1 MGIQISTRRDQL
13 TITVDLLEMFKQPK
27 RLTEVFY
34 KSNMS
39 YNQYIKYFNELIK
52 LKFIDECDEFVKEFR
67 ISENGRKFLELMQ
80 IKEPEILEI
89 TH

>member
-1 MGIQISTRRDQL
+1 MEIQISTRRDQL
-13 TITVDLLEMFKQPK
+13 TIMIDLLEMFKQQK

>member
-13 TITVDLLEMFKQPK
+13 TIMVDLLEMFKQPK

-34 KSNMS
+34 NSNMG
-39 YNQYIKYFNELIK
+39 YNQYIKYFNELTK
-52 LKFIDECDEFVKEFR
+52 LKFIDECDEFVQEFK
-67 ISENGRKFLELMQ
+67 ISENGKKFLELMQ

>member
-1 MGIQISTRRDQL
+1 M
-13 TITVDLLEMFKQPK
+13 VDLLEMFKQPK

-34 KSNMS
+34 NSNMG
-39 YNQYIKYFNELIK
+39 YNQYIKYFNELTK
-52 LKFIDECDEFVKEFR
+52 LKFIDECDEFVQEFK
-67 ISENGRKFLELMQ
+67 ISENGKKFLELMQ